1 MLIKS
6 EFEELFGDEQ
16 ISILERS
23 KSRVK
28 MEGVLCAVY
37 ACLGM
42 SVPCKEILSRI
53 AQSTFTKSGT
63 YTIFLIGSKEKRK
76 VYLMVDEAEIRGG
89 KDIYYEL
96 PNLVYKPRL
105 FGLLGYKVVRGN

>member
-6 EFEELFGDEQ
+6 GFEELFGDEE

-28 MEGVLCAVY
+28 MESVLCDIY
-37 ACLGM
+37 TCLDM
-42 SVPCKEILSRI
+42 SVPSKEILSCI

-63 YTIFLIGSKEKRK
+63 YNIFLVASKEKGK

-96 PNLVYKPRL
+96 PNLAYKPRF
-105 FGLLGYKVVRGN
+105 FGLLGYRVVRGN